1 MLDVSGML
9 SPHECNLS
17 IGIVGGTPQG
27 FMKKNLVL
35 EQLGNLLPT
44 NECKRLFH
52 GRGGLVEGWQQIN
65 IELYGPVLW
74 VMVYQEIDETELL
87 ACLNDVKGSV
97 GQWDIE
103 HIYIQRRHIRGNPVE
118 IYYGNDSYLR
128 IDFKVREADLEY
140 WVNLGRNQNTGLFLD
155 MSNGRQWL
163 RENSQG
169 KSVLNLCAY
178 TCSLG
183 VSAAKGGASAVCN
196 IDMAKAV
203 IKRGQQNF
211 ALNNLSGRNTF
222 IAQDIFK
229 MIKKLNQKGPY
240 DILVADPPSFQ
251 AKGFDVKKDY
261 AKMLNKLRPSLAD
274 DAILMLCLNS
284 PLIGLDFIHDLVAQ
298 EIPEAVFIQRLENPV
313 VLADKDEDSSLKVVL
328 YQMK

>member
-1 MLDVSGML
+1 
-9 SPHECNLS
+9 
-17 IGIVGGTPQG
+17 
-27 FMKKNLVL
+27 MKKNLVI

-52 GRGGLVEGWQQIN
+52 GRGGLVEGWEQIN
-65 IELYGPVLW
+65 IEMYGPVLW
-74 VMVYQEIDETELL
+74 VIVYQDIDEAELL
-87 ACLNDVKGSV
+87 SCLLDVERLADEW
-97 GQWDIE
+97 QIE
-103 HIYIQRRHIRGNPVE
+103 HVYIQRRHIRGNPVE
-118 IYYGNDSYLR
+118 IYYGNDSYLE
-128 IDFKVREADLEY
+128 IDFKVVEDGLEY

-155 MSNGRQWL
+155 MVAGRQWL
-163 RENSQG
+163 KQNSQG
-169 KSVLNLCAY
+169 KFVLNLCAY

-183 VSAAKGGASAVCN
+183 LSAAQGGASAVCN

-211 ALNNLSGRNTF
+211 ALNNLSGRDTVF

-240 DILVADPPSFQ
+240 DILIADPPSFQ

-261 AKMLNKLRPSLAD
+261 AKMLNKLKPSLAS

-284 PLIGLDFIHDLVAQ
+284 PLLGSDFIHELVAQ
-298 EIPEAVFIQRLENPV
+298 ELPEAKFIKRLENPEI
-313 VLADKDEDSSLKVVL
+313 LADKDEDASLKVML
-328 YQMK
+328 YQMQ

>member
-1 MLDVSGML
+1 
-9 SPHECNLS
+9 
-17 IGIVGGTPQG
+17 
-27 FMKKNLVL
+27 MKKNLVL

-52 GRGGLVEGWQQIN
+52 GRGGLLEGWEQIN
-65 IELYGPVLW
+65 IEIYGPVLW
-74 VMVYQEIDETELL
+74 VIVYQEIDETELL
-87 ACLNDVKGSV
+87 SCLQDVEGLAAEWK
-97 GQWDIE
+97 IE

-118 IYYGNDSYLR
+118 IYYGNDSYLE
-128 IDFKVREADLEY
+128 IEFKVSEGGLEY

-155 MSNGRQWL
+155 MVAGRQWL
-163 RENSQG
+163 KENSQD

-183 VSAAKGGASAVCN
+183 LSAAQGGARAVCN

-211 ALNNLSGRNTF
+211 ALNNLAGRDTVF

-229 MIKKLNQKGPY
+229 MIKKLNQRGPY

-251 AKGFDVKKDY
+251 VKGFDVKKDY
-261 AKMLNKLRPSLAD
+261 AKMLRKLKPSLAEN
-274 DAILMLCLNS
+274 AILMLCLNS
-284 PLIGLDFIHDLVAQ
+284 PLLGPEFVRELVEQ
-298 EIPEAVFIQRLENPV
+298 ELPEAKFIKRLDNPEI
-313 VLADKDEDSSLKVVL
+313 LADKNENAALKVML
-328 YQMK
+328 FQMH